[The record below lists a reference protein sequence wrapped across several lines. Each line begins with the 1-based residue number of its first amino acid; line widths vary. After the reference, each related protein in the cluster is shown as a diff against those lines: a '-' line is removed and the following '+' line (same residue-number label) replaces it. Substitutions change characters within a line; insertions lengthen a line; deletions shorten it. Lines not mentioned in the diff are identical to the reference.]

1 MSEGRRRWEEMNMDC
16 LAYAFSK
23 AGMESL
29 LLAVPFVCKSWHKAA
44 LNPKCW
50 TCLEF
55 PDHRPYPVFVNT
67 VEEIDTPPRSFGTFY
82 DKFIH
87 VYRIDKSRFSITA
100 FVKMVVDKSKGKAT
114 ELELPMCGT
123 EAALRY
129 VADACPLLR
138 ALTFVDD
145 LVIFKHSQILPE
157 VIGKWKFLEKFFL
170 GGSLILTVEH
180 VNDGRYFCKYFQ
192 ELLAPETPSC
202 YNVLERI
209 IVQIGTHC
217 KQFRFLN
224 LILIHL
230 LQVEA
235 LAIVNFLP
243 HLRTILAGRCIME
256 RDSVLTVVRGC
267 KELDIFYAKEC
278 AGFAQDDEE
287 IYKLARQT
295 GKIVCVGCVRR
306 DEVESKFGIDIP
318 TLLRRFVFIRAGLMG
333 HEG

>member
-1 MSEGRRRWEEMNMDC
+1 MR
-16 LAYAFSK
+16 LAKLEWSHCFWR
-23 AGMESL
+23 SL
-29 LLAVPFVCKSWHKAA
+29 LSVSPGTKLPLILNVGHVLSFLIIDPILCSLILLKKSILHLGVSARFMIS
-44 LNPKCW
+44 LYMYI
-50 TCLEF
+50 ES
-55 PDHRPYPVFVNT
+55 
-67 VEEIDTPPRSFGTFY
+67 I
-82 DKFIH
+82 
-87 VYRIDKSRFSITA
+87 RFSITA

-295 GKIVCVGCVRR
+295 
-306 DEVESKFGIDIP
+306 
-318 TLLRRFVFIRAGLMG
+318 VFT
-333 HEG
+333 